1 MNYWSYRIHK
11 AGYKAGDPIFVAEYV
26 TEISSESVKKD
37 LANHHSRLRDHLTY
51 FSRIDAE
58 EFAQKFALEAEQLL
72 AGLAACSDCI
82 FRLGICLPVQAP
94 TAFRCNAPTT
104 GPLQSP
110 FASNVGVRL
119 WLIDRAKEIIDDRG

>member
-1 MNYWSYRIHK
+1 MNYWSYRIHR

-82 FRLGICLPVQAP
+82 FASVSACLFKRLPHS
-94 TAFRCNAPTT
+94 NAM
-104 GPLQSP
+104 LQLL
-110 FASNVGVRL
+110 GRYRVRL
-119 WLIDRAKEIIDDRG
+119 PPMSAFDFG